1 MSRSILFGLFA
12 ALAIAGSASAQSN
25 LPTNTQP
32 TTSAPRSAVIVQES
46 EFKQQACMNKAN
58 GNYCGLGSNRQL
70 VYQCTDGQIVH
81 QSPCAGGCDPNTL
94 DCKTEFG
101 VKGIDAPK
109 PQ

>member
-1 MSRSILFGLFA
+1 MTRSILCG
-12 ALAIAGSASAQSN
+12 AIAAIVYAGAFAGAAYAQTPPQATPGS
-25 LPTNTQP
+25 T
-32 TTSAPRSAVIVQES
+32 RVIVQES

-70 VYQCTDGQIVH
+70 VYQCTNGQIVH

-94 DCKTEFG
+94 ACKTEFG

>member
-1 MSRSILFGLFA
+1 MARSILFGLA
-12 ALAIAGSASAQSN
+12 ALALAGSAFAQTS
-25 LPTNTQP
+25 LAPTQG
-32 TTSAPRSAVIVQES
+32 TSTVIVEEA

-70 VYQCTDGQIVH
+70 LYQCMDGQIVH

-94 DCKTEFG
+94 ACKTEFG
-101 VKGIDAPK
+101 VKGIDRPK

>member
-1 MSRSILFGLFA
+1 MTRSILF
-12 ALAIAGSASAQSN
+12 ALLATLALAGSAAAQSN
-25 LPTNTQP
+25 LPSNLPP
-32 TTSAPRSAVIVQES
+32 TTVPRSTVIVEEA

-70 VYQCTDGQIVH
+70 VYQCMDGQIVH

-94 DCKTEFG
+94 ACKTEFG
-101 VKGIDAPK
+101 VKGIDQPK